1 MKLLIV
7 DDNATNRKLLRV
19 QLETEGHSVLEAAN
33 GTEALRLLG
42 SERVDGVVSDI
53 LMPEMDGYRLCL
65 EIRRNPRIEAL
76 PLILYTST
84 YNSPADR
91 KLAQSVGADAFITK
105 PSPTPVI
112 LEALHAAAQK
122 TLRAPGS
129 LIAPVS
135 EDVVL
140 KQYNE
145 ALVRKL
151 EEKNDELQRT
161 LQQLQTANEEVVT
174 LNRDLE
180 SRVERRTAELQAL
193 NRELESFSY
202 SVSHDLRAP
211 LRAIGGYANILL
223 RDHAAVIPPEAAD
236 LMQRISDNA
245 RRMDQLINDLLEFSR
260 LGRKEL
266 SLQRVNLMHVV
277 RECFDDLRQEQE
289 GRKVTITVG
298 DMPACHGDLILLK
311 QALTNLISN
320 ALKYS
325 AKREHARIE
334 VGGEIRKGE
343 YLGYVRDNGVGFD
356 MRYADK
362 LFEVFQRLHGRSEFE
377 GTGVGLAIVKR
388 VFERHGG
395 RVWAEAATDQ
405 GATFYFSLPTQDDA
419 T

>member
-1 MKLLIV
+1 MNLLIV
-7 DDNATNRKLLRV
+7 DDNAANRKLLRV
-19 QLETEGHSVLEAAN
+19 QLEAEGHSVLEATN
-33 GTEALRLLG
+33 GAEALRLLG
-42 SERVDGVVSDI
+42 HERVDGVVSDI

-65 EIRRNPRIEAL
+65 EIRRNASLATL

-91 KLAQSVGADAFITK
+91 KLAHTVGADAFLTK
-105 PSPTPVI
+105 PSPTPAI
-112 LEALHAAAQK
+112 LEALHAASQK
-122 TLRAPGS
+122 TPRTPGP
-129 LIAPVS
+129 LIATVG
-135 EDVVL
+135 EDEVL

-161 LQQLQTANEEVVT
+161 LQQLQAANEEVMS

-180 SRVERRTAELQAL
+180 SRVEKRTAELQAA

-211 LRAIGGYANILL
+211 LRAIGGYVTILL
-223 RDHAAVIPPEAAD
+223 HDHAANIPQEAVD
-236 LMQRISDNA
+236 LAQRISDNA
-245 RRMDQLINDLLEFSR
+245 RRMDLLINDLLEFSR
-260 LGRKEL
+260 MGRKEF
-266 SLQRVNLMHVV
+266 SLQRVDLKHVV
-277 RECFDDLRQEQE
+277 RECCDDLMQGQE
-289 GRKVTITVG
+289 GRQVTITVG

-311 QALTNLISN
+311 QAMMNLISN

-325 AKREHARIE
+325 EKREHARIE

-362 LFEVFQRLHGRSEFE
+362 LFEVFQRLHGRGEFE

-395 RVWAEAATDQ
+395 RVWAEAALDQ
-405 GATFYFSLPTQDDA
+405 GATFFFSLPTQDDA